1 MNIENLDKAKI
12 EQSIANENIRLDI
25 IREKREKMFDE
36 LCRYKRE
43 TWFKIEEMTA
53 QCDKIDAS
61 IKSGEA
67 FIAECQKK
75 LEQLKEQ

>member
-1 MNIENLDKAKI
+1 MNIENLDKSKI

-25 IREKREKMFDE
+25 VREKRDKLFDE
-36 LCRYKRE
+36 LSRYKKE

-53 QCDKIDAS
+53 QYNKMEAS
-61 IKSGEA
+61 IKSGET
-67 FIAECQKK
+67 FIAECEKK

>member
-1 MNIENLDKAKI
+1 MKIENLDKSKI

-25 IREKREKMFDE
+25 VREKRDKLFDE
-36 LCRYKRE
+36 LSRYKKE

-53 QCDKIDAS
+53 QYNKMEAS

-67 FIAECQKK
+67 FIAECEKK

>member
-25 IREKREKMFDE
+25 VREKREKLFDE
-36 LCRYKRE
+36 LSRYKRE
-43 TWFKIEEMTA
+43 TWFKIEKMTA
-53 QCDKIDAS
+53 QCDKMDAS

-67 FIAECQKK
+67 FIAECEKK

>member
-1 MNIENLDKAKI
+1 MNIENIDKSKI

-25 IREKREKMFDE
+25 VREKRDKLFNE
-36 LCRYKRE
+36 LRRYQRE
-43 TWFKIEEMTA
+43 TQFKIEEMVD
-53 QCDKIDAS
+53 QCNKMDAS

-67 FIAECQKK
+67 FIIECQKK

>member
-1 MNIENLDKAKI
+1 MNIENLDKSKI

-25 IREKREKMFDE
+25 VREKRDKLFDE
-36 LCRYKRE
+36 LSRYKRE

-53 QCDKIDAS
+53 QYNKMDAS
-61 IKSGEA
+61 IKSGEE
-67 FIAECQKK
+67 FIAECEKK